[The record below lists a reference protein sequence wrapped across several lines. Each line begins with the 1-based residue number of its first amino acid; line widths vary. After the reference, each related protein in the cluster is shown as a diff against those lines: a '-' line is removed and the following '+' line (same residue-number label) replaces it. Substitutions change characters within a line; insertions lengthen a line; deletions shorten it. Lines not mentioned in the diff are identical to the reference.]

1 MIPEVQELE
10 SQLAS
15 LSADDS
21 PERVDLL
28 VQFIRAV
35 FIDDLP
41 RAIDS
46 CRQSLEMSRRLG
58 YDKGVA
64 FSLYLLGFGEYLMS
78 DHEKAMATLLESE
91 RLMKSL
97 GELNG
102 QGLVQGAMAGIHL
115 SLGDYDRS
123 LSSSFEALK
132 IHRQTG
138 DNPNVGWLLHG
149 IGGGYHE
156 MGDYPRAL
164 QYHQE
169 AHDLFEELELEI
181 GIARALNGLGTVHQS
196 MREFDEAQDYHRRS
210 LELFRQVDND
220 LGESRALNDLGVIF
234 QETGNFERSREYHQR
249 ALELR
254 EKFGN
259 KQAVSTSLINLGK
272 VLLADGNPAMALE
285 HLDRALDIAEEI
297 KAKPRIFQAHRV
309 LSDVCSELGDP
320 AAALEH
326 YKSYEEV
333 KEQVAGDQAN
343 SRLKNLEI
351 GFEMQKA
358 EREAEISRL
367 KNVELKEKNEQL
379 EALLDE
385 LNQAQ
390 TQLIQSEKMAALGS
404 LVAGLLHE
412 LNNPLGAINGIND
425 VSVRCVERI
434 RKRLSEG
441 HPDALE
447 NRKLAQALEILER
460 DQKVTREATARIS
473 QIIQSLKGFVRLD
486 SPRVES
492 ADLNQGLNNGMKNN
506 IGMLEGLVKVDLLG
520 KKLEEEKALR
530 EFVKSD
536 PDLEKKYGT
545 VLDEIGAQYADYLQ
559 YAELNTIAGWMG
571 YAANA
576 MSSAYTVYKWS
587 NEHEK
592 KNDLDRDP
600 GFQDRDE
607 PRRKKGLELAGLRY
621 DEGSDKRI
629 LAYFFKKAMSLP
641 EG

>member
-1 MIPEVQELE
+1 VNPEIQELE

-15 LSADDS
+15 LPPGDS

-28 VQFIRAV
+28 VRFIRAV
-35 FIDDLP
+35 FIDDMP

-64 FSLYLLGFGEYLMS
+64 FSLYLRGFGEYLMS

-138 DNPNVGWLLHG
+138 DHPNVAWLLHG

-156 MGDYPRAL
+156 MGDYSRAL
-164 QYHQE
+164 QFHRE
-169 AHDLFEELELEI
+169 ARDLFEELELEI
-181 GIARALNGLGTVHQS
+181 GIARTLNGLGTVHQS
-196 MREFDEAQDYHRRS
+196 MGEFDKAQDYHRRS
-210 LELFRQVDND
+210 LELFRKLGNE

-234 QETGNFERSREYHQR
+234 QETGNFERSRLYHLE
-249 ALELR
+249 ALGLR

-272 VLLADGNPAMALE
+272 VLLAEGNPAMALE
-285 HLDRALDIAEEI
+285 HLDRALGIAKEI

-320 AAALEH
+320 TAALEH

-351 GFEMQKA
+351 GFEMEKA

-385 LNQAQ
+385 LSEAQ

-425 VSVRCVERI
+425 VSVRCVKRI

-486 SPRVES
+486 GPPVES
-492 ADLNQGLNNGMKNN
+492 ADLNQGLHDTLTL
-506 IGMLEGLVKVDLLG
+506 LEHEFQNRVTVI
-520 KKLEEEKALR
+520 KKLGDIPPVLTDMR
-530 EFVKSD
+530 EINQVFMTLLKNAGEAITSSGTVTVLTEPIGDGVAVEITDTGEGMAPETLDRLFEPSFSHRGKRVKS
-536 PDLEKKYGT
+536 G
-545 VLDEIGAQYADYLQ
+545 
-559 YAELNTIAGWMG
+559 MG
-571 YAANA
+571 LLAAHNI
-576 MSSAYTVYKWS
+576 V
-587 NEHEK
+587 
-592 KNDLDRDP
+592 
-600 GFQDRDE
+600 
-607 PRRKKGLELAGLRY
+607 
-621 DEGSDKRI
+621 
-629 LAYFFKKAMSLP
+629 KKAGGTIRAQSSLTHGTSFRVWLP
-641 EG
+641 VRP

>member
-1 MIPEVQELE
+1 VNPEAQELE

-15 LSADDS
+15 LSQDDS

-28 VQFIRAV
+28 VQFVRAV

-41 RAIDS
+41 RAVDS

-132 IHRQTG
+132 IHRQTK
-138 DNPNVGWLLHG
+138 DHTNVGWLLHG

-164 QYHQE
+164 QYHRE

-181 GIARALNGLGTVHQS
+181 GIARSLNGLGTVHQS
-196 MREFDEAQDYHRRS
+196 MKEFDKAQDYHRRS
-210 LELFRQVDND
+210 LELFRKVGND

-249 ALELR
+249 ALEMR

-272 VLLADGNPAMALE
+272 VMLADGNPAMALK
-285 HLDRALDIAEEI
+285 HLDRALEIAEEI

-309 LSDVCSELGDP
+309 LSDVCSELDDP
-320 AAALEH
+320 NAALEH
-326 YKSYEEV
+326 YKLYEEV

-351 GFEMQKA
+351 GFEMEKA
-358 EREAEISRL
+358 EQEAEISRL

-434 RKRLSEG
+434 RTLLSEG
-441 HPDALE
+441 HPDPLE
-447 NRKLAQALEILER
+447 NRKLTQALEILER

-486 SPRVES
+486 GPPAEN
-492 ADLNQGLNNGMKNN
+492 ADLNQGLNDTLTLLEHEFHDRVTVIKNFGDIPPVLTDMKELNQVFMTLLKNAGESITTKGTVTILTEPQGDGVAVEITDTGDGMTPEALKC
-506 IGMLEGLVKVDLLG
+506 IFDPSFSRKG
-520 KKLEEEKALR
+520 KR
-530 EFVKSD
+530 VKS
-536 PDLEKKYGT
+536 
-545 VLDEIGAQYADYLQ
+545 A
-559 YAELNTIAGWMG
+559 MG
-571 YAANA
+571 LLAAHNI
-576 MSSAYTVYKWS
+576 V
-587 NEHEK
+587 
-592 KNDLDRDP
+592 
-600 GFQDRDE
+600 
-607 PRRKKGLELAGLRY
+607 
-621 DEGSDKRI
+621 
-629 LAYFFKKAMSLP
+629 KKAGGTIQAKSSLTQGTTFRVWLP
-641 EG
+641 VRP